1 MACDGSTRR
10 FLVTLS
16 CGVFL
21 TSSSLS
27 AQAGNLL
34 AVLPGSAR
42 AAGMGGAGAAI
53 VGDAGAIFANPA
65 ALATIHHL
73 AVEGSYE
80 SFPSGS
86 TLSIGA
92 LALRVD
98 RFTWG
103 AGAAAFG
110 PSYTSADLLGVSTLV
125 FRTGLGALG
134 ATAKYARETVGG
146 ARVDAWAG
154 DVGLAIAVFDLMALG
169 VSVQNIGGDFGPAAG
184 GLHLPRRTRAGFTL
198 NYVDPQGT
206 LRLLTTVEGQW
217 PAGGGSAFVVLGL
230 ESGVVTRGMGVLG
243 RVGYVGH
250 SGVRSEEH

>member
-34 AVLPGSAR
+34 AVLLGSAR

-86 TLSIGA
+86 TFSIGA
-92 LALRVD
+92 LALRVN

-134 ATAKYARETVGG
+134 RPP
-146 ARVDAWAG
+146 
-154 DVGLAIAVFDLMALG
+154 
-169 VSVQNIGGDFGPAAG
+169 N
-184 GLHLPRRTRAGFTL
+184 
-198 NYVDPQGT
+198 
-206 LRLLTTVEGQW
+206 
-217 PAGGGSAFVVLGL
+217 
-230 ESGVVTRGMGVLG
+230 TRGRL
-243 RVGYVGH
+243 
-250 SGVRSEEH
+250 SGAPASTPGPGMWGSPSPSST